1 MYSSE
6 HEGMILPDINARK
19 IVAEDIYHKMLIT
32 LGGKSQIQ
40 KQLPGGFY
48 ETYHLPHTSQLLD
61 FVSFREDPESPP
73 RHIQTTANILLPP
86 LREPPNSLA
95 SWNYLQY
102 KLSYLFMRQEEQPE
116 SEDGESF

>member
-1 MYSSE
+1 MYSPE
-6 HEGMILPDINARK
+6 HEGVILPDISARQ
-19 IVAEDIYHKMLIT
+19 IVAEDIRHSMLT
-32 LGGKSQIQ
+32 ALGGKSQIQ

-48 ETYHLPHTSQLLD
+48 DTYHLPHASQLLD

-73 RHIQTTANILLPP
+73 GHVQTTANILLPP

-102 KLSYLFMRQEEQPE
+102 KLSYLFTRQEEQPE
-116 SEDGESF
+116 NEDEESF